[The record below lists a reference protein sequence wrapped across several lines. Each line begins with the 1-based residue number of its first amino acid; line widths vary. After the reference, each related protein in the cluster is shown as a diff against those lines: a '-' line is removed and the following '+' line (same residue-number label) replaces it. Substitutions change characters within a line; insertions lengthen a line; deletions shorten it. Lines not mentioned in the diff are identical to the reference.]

1 MTDTA
6 SKTDYI
12 VATDAA
18 PIAVDVVA
26 DIGNARTVV
35 LVRRDGEDVPMALTM
50 PSVRSLHGAFSWE
63 LFAARGLAPQS
74 WGKLE
79 RDEHVIERD
88 GVERF
93 VGRLA
98 VEHIA
103 AASSG
108 RGSDARYHDGTTLDF
123 ILAGIA
129 AALPGAS
136 KITARLL
143 EEQSLRTRR
152 KQHSQ
157 DQELALQQTDTLSRR
172 QPEEAAKATRRHK
185 LEAKRKGETIRTN
198 EKKTKKRR
206 KKKTRKRR
214 FQKRRTK
221 TEKNLTM

>member
-1 MTDTA
+1 
-6 SKTDYI
+6 
-12 VATDAA
+12 
-18 PIAVDVVA
+18 
-26 DIGNARTVV
+26 
-35 LVRRDGEDVPMALTM
+35 M

-79 RDEHVIERD
+79 RDEHVMERD

-93 VGRLA
+93 DGRLA

-136 KITARLL
+136 KITARLTTML
-143 EEQSLRTRR
+143 PVSLW
-152 KQHSQ
+152 H
-157 DQELALQQTDTLSRR
+157 LAPKAVDALRAPVFEDKVVDHLVGLAKVTDKEISKEKLQKAV
-172 QPEEAAKATRRHK
+172 EA
-185 LEAKRKGETIRTN
+185 LDE
-198 EKKTKKRR
+198 
-206 KKKTRKRR
+206 
-214 FQKRRTK
+214 
-221 TEKNLTM
+221 M